1 MVVTNFTVTPSL
13 TQLFRVA
20 TQNIHCCSKLGSPQ
34 CTTRVATP
42 YLLET
47 KLMRQATGT
56 SSESHLHK
64 GFPFIGISFK
74 KYQKIQ
80 RLIITPLFGEK
91 SCWYRC
97 KVGPMDHHNPSVCLY
112 FRLIYFTRHFAMTI
126 SATLIVNLHPTN
138 NHTNIATEKSTEN
151 ANSKIPF

>member
-1 MVVTNFTVTPSL
+1 
-13 TQLFRVA
+13 
-20 TQNIHCCSKLGSPQ
+20 
-34 CTTRVATP
+34 
-42 YLLET
+42 
-47 KLMRQATGT
+47 MRQVTGT

-64 GFPFIGISFK
+64 GFPFIGVSFK
-74 KYQKIQ
+74 IYQKIQ

-97 KVGPMDHHNPSVCLY
+97 KVGPMDHHNPSGCLY